1 MISTRFT
8 TNGVP
13 AAPPKIDPAT
23 QTGAGATAATAAA
36 LGARRGSGACNAL
49 AAVANITALYIMLSG
64 LCLRNQAP

>member
-1 MISTRFT
+1 MAWRPKLNSTQFT

-13 AAPPKIDPAT
+13 AVPPRMEPAT

-49 AAVANITALYIMLSG
+49 AAVARMTAL
-64 LCLRNQAP
+64 